1 MPHLNNALDHLVM
14 NEHALECQ
22 VLTSQTLE
30 VRQFMM
36 TENELGEAIRLEIE
50 AVTK

>member
-1 MPHLNNALDHLVM
+1 M

-30 VRQFMM
+30 VQQFMM

-50 AVTK
+50 AVIK